1 MGTCSVGTTEKKRKN
16 NILKSLTFQHV
27 LLGPLEKRRRRRR
40 KKERERKKKKLE
52 KKSEKF
58 SKSHFLIVLIKK
70 ATFWELTT
78 VDNG

>member
-1 MGTCSVGTTEKKRKN
+1 MFWD
-16 NILKSLTFQHV
+16 ILHNKQTDGQNSGHIELR
-27 LLGPLEKRRRRRR
+27 EEEEEEEEEEERRR
-40 KKERERKKKKLE
+40 EREKKKKLE
-52 KKSEKF
+52 KKSETF

>member
-1 MGTCSVGTTEKKRKN
+1 MFCWDHWK
-16 NILKSLTFQHV
+16 
-27 LLGPLEKRRRRRR
+27 KRRRRRR
-40 KKERERKKKKLE
+40 KKEREREKKKKLE